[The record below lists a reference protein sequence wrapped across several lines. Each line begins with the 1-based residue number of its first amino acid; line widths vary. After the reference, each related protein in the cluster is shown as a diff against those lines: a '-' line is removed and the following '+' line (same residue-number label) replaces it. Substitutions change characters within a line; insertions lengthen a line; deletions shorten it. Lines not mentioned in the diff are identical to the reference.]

1 MQSCTVDGQVVKVG
15 DYVCFKSDVEQTG
28 KIVQIR
34 TSSFGKPELVL
45 ESEYGFH
52 GDYIGGQTRTV
63 ERAVDCWVE

>member
-1 MQSCTVDGQVVKVG
+1 MQSCYVDGQQVQVG
-15 DYVCFKSDVEQTG
+15 DWVCFKSDIEQSG

-34 TSSFGKPELVL
+34 TSSFGKPELIL
-45 ESEYGFH
+45 ENARGFQ

>member
-1 MQSCTVDGQVVKVG
+1 MQSCIVDGQTVRVG

-34 TSSFGKPELVL
+34 TSSFGKPELIL
-45 ESEYGFH
+45 ENVNGFR